1 MVISVASRIAYSGL
15 TAAQVKI
22 NVTAANIANADTE
35 GYSVKT
41 ATQSSLV
48 AEGIAVGVSVTG
60 VSSKVDRILLRSLMT
75 AKSDLGA
82 AETTADYADRLQSLM
97 GSVSSDDDSGSSIA
111 AAVTALESAAS
122 ALATDPSDATAA
134 AEFVLAADAMATQ
147 LRSLSASVQ
156 SLRGDADADIAATVS
171 ETNDAL
177 HTIDELN
184 VAIVAAR
191 ARGES
196 SADLEDKRNA
206 ALATVAGALAVTFTV
221 ADTGAMTVAT
231 TGGQTLV
238 GASVHELG
246 FSAVAAMT
254 ADTVTSAITVD
265 GRTLDP
271 GSGTLEALLTLR
283 DETLPATQDALDA
296 LAGALIDTL
305 NAVTATG
312 TAVPAP
318 DSLTG
323 TAAVAATDAL
333 DGSGTLHVAVL
344 DADGAVVSTSD
355 LDLSA
360 YATVGD
366 LVDALN
372 GIDGISASIDADGH
386 LAIATTAADTGVALG
401 GDAVV
406 GGDAAS
412 VAAAFGFND
421 LLTGT
426 GAADIAVRATLLDDS
441 GGLALG
447 SLDDGATT
455 VGSIALASGSQTV
468 AQALAEALGA
478 SLNFSAAGRLS
489 ARSTDL
495 AGYAAAIVSDVA
507 SVAAR
512 ADTALTTAETVE
524 SNLSAS
530 LSSAT
535 GVNVDEETARLS
547 QYQNLYSAAASVME
561 VANEM
566 FSTLLDM
573 VSSAT

>member
-48 AEGIAVGVSVTG
+48 AEGVAVGVSVTG
-60 VSSKVDRILLRSLMT
+60 VSSKVDRILLRALMT
-75 AKSDLGA
+75 ATSELGA
-82 AETTADYADRLQSLM
+82 TETTADYADRLQSLM
-97 GSVSSDDDSGSSIA
+97 GSLSSDDDAGSSIA
-111 AAVTALESAAS
+111 AAVTSLESAAS

-177 HTIDELN
+177 HTIDDLN

-206 ALATVAGALAVTFTV
+206 ALATVAGALGVTFTV

-238 GASVHELG
+238 GAGVHELS
-246 FSAVAAMT
+246 FSAAAAMT
-254 ADTVTSAITVD
+254 ADTVTDAITVD
-265 GRTLDP
+265 GRPIDP
-271 GSGTLEALLTLR
+271 GSGTLAALVTMR

-296 LAGALIDTL
+296 LAVALIDTL

-318 DSLTG
+318 ASLTG
-323 TAAVAATDAL
+323 TATVAATDAL
-333 DGSGTLHVAVL
+333 GGSGTLHLAVL
-344 DADGAVVSTSD
+344 DADGAVVGTSD
-355 LDLSA
+355 LDLAA

-372 GIDGISASIDADGH
+372 GIGGLSASIDADGH
-386 LAIATTAADTGVALG
+386 LAIATTASDTGVALG

-406 GGDAAS
+406 GSDAAS
-412 VAAAFGFND
+412 VAATFGFND

-426 GAADIAVRATLLDDS
+426 GAADIAVRAALLEDA

-447 SLDDGATT
+447 SVDDSATTAGAT
-455 VGSIALASGSQTV
+455 ALASGSQTV
-468 AQALAEALGA
+468 AQALTEALGA
-478 SLNFSAAGRLS
+478 SRDFSAAGRLS

-495 AGYAAAIVSDVA
+495 AGYAAAIVSDA
-507 SVAAR
+507 AAVAAR

-530 LSSAT
+530 MSSST